1 VNDRERSLGVYGGE
15 PVMEGHHG
23 RLVYNCQPE
32 TADGCVISVPAG
44 FLGMP
49 RWPEPELGP
58 DPAAEADVELEAGL

>member
-23 RLVYNCQPE
+23 RLVYDCQPE
-32 TADGCVISVPAG
+32 TADGCVIPVPAG

-49 RWPEPELGP
+49 RLPEPELGL
-58 DPAAEADVELEAGL
+58 DLAAEAAIEPEAEL